1 MGKYEKILY
10 VRGLIMNEKDVD
22 DMPIWQNHEQRIT
35 TLEVLTSNM
44 QGEFKEVKD
53 KIDTGNE
60 DQSKQLEMINKRLFE
75 EFFPKKASERN
86 NKWKFWTT
94 ILGGGGLIYL
104 LVDKVISLF

>member
-1 MGKYEKILY
+1 
-10 VRGLIMNEKDVD
+10 MNEKDVD

-35 TLEVLTSNM
+35 TLEVITSNM

-53 KIDTGNE
+53 KIDAGNK
-60 DQSKQLEMINKRLFE
+60 DQSKQLELINKRLFE